1 MSAPAKGPSEFTPEP
16 YNSDQ
21 PDFLQRWEDGE
32 FVRLTAAT
40 RRLCNGFFGDW
51 GSDIPKNQKNQESP
65 HEGPIGPA
73 RCRPMGYR
81 VFHSDMG
88 WACEWWQIL
97 DAMPLI
103 GAHPGDLLFHCPQA
117 KEGRLGKGLDAWPTD
132 LAIMYE
138 DESTYV
144 AFITK
149 EQWRELYFPTAEEDF
164 RKSIFEAAS
173 GEAALLELI
182 TSSGGRMPED

>member
-1 MSAPAKGPSEFTPEP
+1 MSAPEKGPSEFTPEP

-138 DESTYV
+138 DREYLRRVYHEGAV
-144 AFITK
+144 ARTLFSDSRRGLSQK
-149 EQWRELYFPTAEEDF
+149 HLR
-164 RKSIFEAAS
+164 
-173 GEAALLELI
+173 
-182 TSSGGRMPED
+182 GRLR